1 MTNQKPKQKQ
11 LGLAE
16 LTLIG
21 LVAGI
26 ACGLFFGE
34 EAARLKIIGDAYVR
48 LLQMT
53 VLPYIIFSLIGN
65 IGQLTIEQGKLLA
78 KRAGTVLLI
87 LWLIGIVMIVT
98 MPLALPPQVS
108 ASFFSTSILEAPQE
122 VNLVKLFIP
131 SNIFDALEENIVPSI
146 VVFCIAS
153 GIALMGI
160 QKKQAVLELF
170 EVLSQA
176 MTKVTKTLTKAAPL
190 GVFAITANAA
200 GTMGFEELG
209 RLQGY
214 FIIYTIA
221 FLLLTFWVL
230 PGLVAALTPF
240 KFGEVIKISRT
251 ALVLA
256 FSTGKALVVLPLII
270 ENVKELFKEYDI
282 QSEEAVTTTE
292 VVVPLAYP
300 FPNLGKMLAMLFVPF
315 AAWFLGQPMGIDDYF
330 VYITAGFPSFFGSV
344 AVAMPFA
351 LDLMKLPA
359 DMFQLFLV
367 TGIYAANISDCLAA
381 MHLMALT
388 LLVACASSGTL
399 RLRWRRVGV
408 VLVTTVLVTGIL
420 LLGTR
425 VYLAKASEGSYNKDE
440 IVASMQL
447 LENRVP
453 YVIVEPSPNPDAL
466 LPGETVSE
474 RINRRGT
481 IRIGFDPDNLPW
493 SYYNSQKELVGFDI
507 DMAHRLAR
515 ELDKK
520 IEFVPFQFSNL
531 EQQIQEDH
539 FDVAMSGVAGTVE
552 QSQQI
557 RLSIPYLYINLALVV
572 PDYRDK
578 EFATLK
584 LIQNKNNLRVGVE
597 SLAFVT
603 EKVKS
608 LLPNVEFVNLES
620 DREFFEETGPGKDLD
635 ALFINAE
642 EGSAWTLLYPHFQV
656 VTPFPRQISLPLVY
670 PFQED
675 DEGLDEVLDHWIEL
689 KKNDGT
695 FQDAYDYWI
704 LGKGA
709 EKKEPRWSI
718 IRNVLHWVE

>member
-1 MTNQKPKQKQ
+1 MVNQKSKSKS
-11 LGLAE
+11 LGIAE
-16 LTLIG
+16 FTLIG
-21 LVAGI
+21 LLAGI

-34 EAARLKIIGDAYVR
+34 EAARLKVIGDAYVR

-65 IGQLTIEQGKLLA
+65 IGQLTVEQGKLLA
-78 KRAGTVLLI
+78 KRAGSVLLI
-87 LWLIGIVMIVT
+87 LWGIGIVMIFI

-108 ASFFSTSILEAPQE
+108 ASFFSTSILEAPKE
-122 VNLVKLFIP
+122 VNIVKIFIP

-160 QKKQAVLELF
+160 PKKQAVLELF

-176 MTKVTKTLTKAAPL
+176 MTKVTKTLIKAAPI

-221 FLLLTFWVL
+221 FVLLTFWVL

-270 ENVKELFKEYDI
+270 ENVKELFKQYEI

-315 AAWFLGQPMGIDDYF
+315 AAWFVGKPMGIDDYF

-344 AVAMPFA
+344 TVAMPFA

-367 TGIYAANISDCLAA
+367 TGIYASSISDCLAA

-399 RLRWRRVGV
+399 RLRWKRVGI
-408 VLVTTVLVTGIL
+408 VLVTTVLVAGIL
-420 LLGTR
+420 LFGTR
-425 VYLAKASEGSYNKDE
+425 AYLAKASEGSYNKDE

-447 LENRVP
+447 LENKVP
-453 YVIVEPSPNPDAL
+453 YEIVEPAPNPDPL
-466 LPGETVSE
+466 QTGETILE
-474 RINRRGT
+474 RIKRRGI

-493 SYYNSQKELVGFDI
+493 SYYNSEQELVGFDI
-507 DMAHRLAR
+507 DMSHRLAR
-515 ELDKK
+515 ELDKT
-520 IEFVPFQFSNL
+520 IEFVPFQFSTFV
-531 EQQIQEDH
+531 QQMKQDQ
-539 FDVAMSGVAGTVE
+539 FDLAMSGVAGTVE
-552 QSQQI
+552 QSQEV
-557 RLSIPYLYINLALVV
+557 RLGNPYLYINLALVV

-578 EFATLK
+578 EFTSLNF
-584 LIQNKNNLRVGVE
+584 IQNKKNLRIGVE
-597 SLAFVT
+597 SPEFVT
-603 EKVKS
+603 EKIKS
-608 LLPNVEFVNLES
+608 LLPNVEFVDLES
-620 DREFFEETGPGKDLD
+620 DREFFEGTDSGKDLD
-635 ALFINAE
+635 ALFISAE
-642 EGSAWTLLYPHFQV
+642 EGSAWTLLYPNFQV
-656 VTPFPRQISLPLVY
+656 VTPFPRDIAIPLVY
-670 PFQED
+670 PFQD
-675 DEGLDEVLDHWIEL
+675 DALLDEVLDHWIEL
-689 KKNDGT
+689 KQNDGT
-695 FQDAYDYWI
+695 FDDAYDYWI

-709 EKKEPRWSI
+709 EKKEPRWSVM
-718 IRNVLHWVE
+718 RNVLHWVD

>member
-1 MTNQKPKQKQ
+1 MTNQNPKPKR

-21 LVAGI
+21 LLAGI

-65 IGQLTIEQGKLLA
+65 IGQLTVEQGKLLA

-87 LWLIGIVMIVT
+87 LWGIGIVMIVT

-108 ASFFSTSILEAPQE
+108 ASFFSTSILEASQE

-131 SNIFDALEENIVPSI
+131 SNIFDALQENIVPSI

-160 QKKQAVLELF
+160 PKKQAVLELF

-176 MTKVTKTLTKAAPL
+176 MTKVTKTLTKAAPI

-270 ENVKELFKEYDI
+270 ENVKELFKQYDI
-282 QSEEAVTTTE
+282 QSEEAITTTE

-315 AAWFLGQPMGIDDYF
+315 AAWFLGKPMGIDDYF

-344 AVAMPFA
+344 TVAMPFA

-367 TGIYAANISDCLAA
+367 TGIYASSISDCLAA

-399 RLRWRRVGV
+399 RLRWKRVGL
-408 VLVTTVLVTGIL
+408 VLVTAVLVAGIL

-425 VYLAKASEGSYNKDE
+425 VYLAKASEGNYNKDK

-453 YVIVEPSPNPDAL
+453 YEIFEPAPNPDPL
-466 LPGETVSE
+466 LAGETILE
-474 RINRRGT
+474 RIKRRGI
-481 IRIGFDPDNLPW
+481 IRVGFDPDNLPW
-493 SYYNSQKELVGFDI
+493 SYYNSEQELVGFDI
-507 DMAHRLAR
+507 DISHRLAR
-515 ELDKK
+515 ELDKT
-520 IEFVPFQFSNL
+520 IEFVPFQFSTFV
-531 EQQIQEDH
+531 QQMKEDH
-539 FDVAMSGVAGTVE
+539 FDIAMSGVAGTVE
-552 QSQQI
+552 QSQEV
-557 RLSIPYLYINLALVV
+557 RLGNPYLYINLALVV

-584 LIQNKNNLRVGVE
+584 LIQNKKNLRIGVE
-597 SLAFVT
+597 SPEFVT

-608 LLPNVEFVNLES
+608 LLPNVEFVDLES

-635 ALFINAE
+635 ALFISAE
-642 EGSAWTLLYPHFQV
+642 EGSAWTLLYPNFQV
-656 VTPFPRQISLPLVY
+656 VTPFPRNIALPLVY
-670 PFQED
+670 PFQD
-675 DEGLDEVLDHWIEL
+675 DALLDEVLDHWIEL
-689 KKNDGT
+689 KQNDGT
-695 FQDAYDYWI
+695 FEDAYDYWI

-709 EKKEPRWSI
+709 EQKEPRWSI
-718 IRNVLHWVE
+718 IRNVLHWVD